1 MKLTPLA
8 DRVILKMVET
18 EETTKGGII
27 LTGSAKEKPS
37 VAEVIS
43 VGPGGNVDG
52 KDVVMTVK
60 VGDKVITSQYAGT
73 KVTLEDVEY
82 VVVRQNDILAI
93 VECFDGEQATPLQH
107 EDYRSRW
114 DRQSCRCL
122 EGSSLIPP
130 QAALR
135 CFPLKLRHQCRRSL
149 VNAAPA
155 PYHRVCRGLFLLAE
169 AGSMYFRHVQ
179 KVNCRKAASEV
190 PRRE

>member
-43 VGPGGNVDG
+43 VGPDG
-52 KDVVMTVK
+52 KEVTMTVK
-60 VGDKVITSQYAGT
+60 PGDKVITSQYAGT

-93 VECFDGEQATPLQH
+93 VE
-107 EDYRSRW
+107 
-114 DRQSCRCL
+114 
-122 EGSSLIPP
+122 
-130 QAALR
+130 
-135 CFPLKLRHQCRRSL
+135 
-149 VNAAPA
+149 
-155 PYHRVCRGLFLLAE
+155 
-169 AGSMYFRHVQ
+169 
-179 KVNCRKAASEV
+179 
-190 PRRE
+190 